1 MERDENQENILEDI
15 IRGPEDVGD
24 VTSQFLNNSGEGD
37 ESLNRRDGSA
47 KLVFSYVRAAI
58 VSHVKVENLIQRFLV
73 QVISTWS
80 LDVHYRIPG

>member
-37 ESLNRRDGSA
+37 ESLDRRDGCGEGEAEGEDRKSTRLNSSHSGESRMPSSA
-47 KLVFSYVRAAI
+47 
-58 VSHVKVENLIQRFLV
+58 
-73 QVISTWS
+73 
-80 LDVHYRIPG
+80 